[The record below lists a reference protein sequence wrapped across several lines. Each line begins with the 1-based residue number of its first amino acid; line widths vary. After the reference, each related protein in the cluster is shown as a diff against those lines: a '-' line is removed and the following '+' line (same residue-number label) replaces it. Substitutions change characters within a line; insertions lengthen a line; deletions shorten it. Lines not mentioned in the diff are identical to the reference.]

1 MLAKRIITTLMLKNG
16 VLYRSKNF
24 IPDYRYTLNFIDMW
38 SVDEIII
45 LDISRNITFKSSYKK
60 NFLDEMKNISKNA
73 YIPITAGGGIRSLND
88 IEVLLK
94 NGADKISINSACI
107 DNPEIINQASRQFG
121 KQFIV
126 DCIDVKFENNQYCV
140 MQNYGETNTNIEL
153 NNYIKKVQDN
163 EAGEIFIQSIDRDG
177 SLLGY
182 DLNLLNYIKPV
193 VSISLIISSGAGN
206 WGHVKE
212 VLKKDYV
219 SAASL
224 TNIFHFTEKSIDN
237 LKNYLKN
244 EITIREN

>member
-24 IPDYRYTLNFIDMW
+24 IPDYRYTLNFVDMW

-45 LDISRNITFKSSYKK
+45 LDISRNVTFENSSKK
-60 NFLDEMKNISKNA
+60 NFLNEMKNISKNA
-73 YIPITAGGGIRSLND
+73 YIPITAGGGIRKLKD

-94 NGADKISINSACI
+94 NGADKVTLNSVCI
-107 DNPEIINQASRQFG
+107 DNPAIIDQASRQFG
-121 KQFIV
+121 KQCIV
-126 DCIDVKFENNQYCV
+126 VCIDVKFENNQYNV
-140 MQNYGETNTNIEL
+140 MQNYGEIKTNFNL
-153 NNYIKKVQDN
+153 KDYIKKIQDN
-163 EAGEIFIQSIDRDG
+163 GAGEIFIQSIDRDG

-182 DLNLLNYIKPV
+182 DLNLLNYIKPT
-193 VSISLIISSGAGN
+193 IDIPLIISSGAGN
-206 WGHVKE
+206 WAHVKE

-219 SAASL
+219 SGASL

-244 EITIREN
+244 DVSIREN